1 MRSSNNNRSGI
12 RHYCRHQRT
21 TTWSPVINRCVYL
34 VVMALCLGLA
44 INGTAA
50 AGPIEIDSIE
60 QLQLTGNDWEGESE
74 GEPEEGETEGEPEEG
89 EPEEGEPEEG
99 EPEGEGE
106 AASPIEID
114 SIEKLQ
120 LIGNDPD
127 YPLDGDYIL
136 TQDIDASDTVN
147 WNDGAGF
154 KPIGELDDD
163 QDAFSGI
170 FDGQGH
176 VITGLVID
184 RPDEDNIG
192 LFGCIGVL
200 QLQVHAYAWSGVIK
214 NVGVSD
220 VTITG
225 RDSVGGLVGS
235 NRGSILQC
243 FVTGNVTGNNNVGGL
258 VGYGGGGYYTSV
270 FPGIMVS
277 NCYAVCVVTGNS
289 RVGGFMGRYYGFD
302 FSCNYAASH
311 VTFDSAGGGLTGSY
325 GIPAGFSVFVSS
337 FWDME
342 SSNLRKSAGGR
353 GLTTQQMTT
362 PSIFAN
368 AGWDPD
374 VWVMTEGDYPRLAWE
389 STGAAPLP
397 APEPIPLSGRGTES
411 DPYQIGT
418 PQEFD
423 LLNWHY
429 DAIDANFILTAN
441 LDYRDISF
449 YPIGDLGRFSGV
461 LDGQGHKINNAVID
475 SSFGYSGVFKIT
487 NLAKLRNIGIKN
499 ITITDGHY
507 VGALAGINAGSIIE
521 GCYATGTIS
530 GRIAGGLVGYNGFAY
545 YGAAAIDSVIF
556 ESYATVKVSGRDDA
570 GGLVGVNITGP
581 LNNNLIAR
589 CYATGPVS
597 GRSAGTLGGL
607 VGRNR
612 GNIVDSYATGAVT
625 GARTRGGL
633 VGVNT
638 HNSRSGSVSVYPY
651 GGTIRRCYSTGEIG
665 SGDNNLGGL
674 VGSGVSHSIDAD
686 RSNFWDIET
695 SGISE
700 SADGTGLTTVQ
711 MQDRG
716 TYEDTWNFD
725 DVWYMMED
733 GSYPFLQAL
742 PQTKVP
748 DVTGMNEE
756 DASAALET
764 AGLTVRTTYEHCH
777 TTPQGEVCSQSV
789 SAGSYVHINNTVVGI
804 IVSLGAPP
812 EGEDLDLQAVA
823 RVLLEQ
829 FDDLDTDG
837 DGLLSIEEVR
847 AVFPDLTDEQFAA
860 LDISGDGYLSR
871 EELEET
877 LSDHAEGEGE
887 GQPEGET
894 EGETEGESE
903 GEGEGEGEGE
913 DDDTTDGC
921 LGCGGCGGEQPADK
935 LKRLL
940 GDWLLMGLSLL
951 VLLSVAG
958 IQSKR

>member
-1 MRSSNNNRSGI
+1 M
-12 RHYCRHQRT
+12 
-21 TTWSPVINRCVYL
+21 
-34 VVMALCLGLA
+34 
-44 INGTAA
+44 
-50 AGPIEIDSIE
+50 
-60 QLQLTGNDWEGESE
+60 
-74 GEPEEGETEGEPEEG
+74 
-89 EPEEGEPEEG
+89 
-99 EPEGEGE
+99 
-106 AASPIEID
+106 
-114 SIEKLQ
+114 
-120 LIGNDPD
+120 
-127 YPLDGDYIL
+127 
-136 TQDIDASDTVN
+136 
-147 WNDGAGF
+147 
-154 KPIGELDDD
+154 
-163 QDAFSGI
+163 
-170 FDGQGH
+170 
-176 VITGLVID
+176 
-184 RPDEDNIG
+184 
-192 LFGCIGVL
+192 
-200 QLQVHAYAWSGVIK
+200 
-214 NVGVSD
+214 
-220 VTITG
+220 
-225 RDSVGGLVGS
+225 
-235 NRGSILQC
+235 
-243 FVTGNVTGNNNVGGL
+243 
-258 VGYGGGGYYTSV
+258 
-270 FPGIMVS
+270 
-277 NCYAVCVVTGNS
+277 
-289 RVGGFMGRYYGFD
+289 
-302 FSCNYAASH
+302 
-311 VTFDSAGGGLTGSY
+311 
-325 GIPAGFSVFVSS
+325 
-337 FWDME
+337 
-342 SSNLRKSAGGR
+342 
-353 GLTTQQMTT
+353 
-362 PSIFAN
+362 
-368 AGWDPD
+368 
-374 VWVMTEGDYPRLAWE
+374 
-389 STGAAPLP
+389 
-397 APEPIPLSGRGTES
+397 
-411 DPYQIGT
+411 
-418 PQEFD
+418 
-423 LLNWHY
+423 
-429 DAIDANFILTAN
+429 
-441 LDYRDISF
+441 
-449 YPIGDLGRFSGV
+449 
-461 LDGQGHKINNAVID
+461 
-475 SSFGYSGVFKIT
+475 
-487 NLAKLRNIGIKN
+487 
-499 ITITDGHY
+499 
-507 VGALAGINAGSIIE
+507 
-521 GCYATGTIS
+521 
-530 GRIAGGLVGYNGFAY
+530 
-545 YGAAAIDSVIF
+545 
-556 ESYATVKVSGRDDA
+556 
-570 GGLVGVNITGP
+570 
-581 LNNNLIAR
+581 
-589 CYATGPVS
+589 
-597 GRSAGTLGGL
+597 
-607 VGRNR
+607 
-612 GNIVDSYATGAVT
+612 
-625 GARTRGGL
+625 
-633 VGVNT
+633 
-638 HNSRSGSVSVYPY
+638 
-651 GGTIRRCYSTGEIG
+651 
-665 SGDNNLGGL
+665 
-674 VGSGVSHSIDAD
+674 GSGVSHSIDAD